1 MIEVIASIYLFVRYL
16 IIFVITFTIVLMLV
30 RLIMNSMDVN
40 PFTWHA
46 MTVRR
51 LSDPFLNPV
60 KRSLVNTSIPLKYS
74 PIIAILF
81 VLLVGWFSLE
91 LIEGLLNTIGGVLLA
106 AKAAALIAVIGYV
119 LYGLLALYG
128 LMIFLR
134 IVFSWGMVGY
144 RNRMMRFLINTTDP
158 LLLPLRKMVPR
169 VGMFDISPIVAFII
183 VWILQAAVQ
192 GTLLRGWPLR
202 FFG

>member
-16 IIFVITFTIVLMLV
+16 IIFVIVFTIVLMLV
-30 RLIMNSMDVN
+30 RHIMNAMDVN

-60 KRSLVNTSIPLKYS
+60 KRSLVNTAIPLKYS
-74 PIIAILF
+74 PLIAILF

-91 LIEGLLNTIGGVLLA
+91 LIEGLLNTVGGVLLA
-106 AKAAALIAVIGYV
+106 AKAGALIAVIGYV

-134 IVFSWGMVGY
+134 IIFSWGMVGY

-183 VWILQAAVQ
+183 VWLLQAAVQ

>member
-60 KRSLVNTSIPLKYS
+60 KRSLVNTSVPLKYS
-74 PIIAILF
+74 PIIAILL

-106 AKAAALIAVIGYV
+106 AKAGALVAVLGYV

-134 IVFSWGMVGY
+134 IIFSWGMVGY